1 MRSDNLSKPKL
12 EEMSEFFKARVDSY
26 DDHMLLNVVGVEGYI
41 KMAEYIPIDTKTL
54 LDLGC
59 GTGLELEQIF
69 KKFPDMKVTGID
81 LTKAMLDKLQSKFLH
96 KNLTL
101 IHGNY
106 FEYKF
111 EENFYDVAVTFQTL
125 HHFTLQEKINLYHKI
140 YKTLI
145 PSGIYM
151 EADYMA
157 PNQDYEDFYFAENL
171 RIRQEMGI
179 TDGFYHYDTPCTVE
193 NQIRMLREAG
203 FRKVEKIWS
212 QDLTVM
218 LKAWK

>member
-1 MRSDNLSKPKL
+1 MSKPYL

-41 KMAEYIPIDTKTL
+41 KMAESIPIGTKTL

-69 KKFPDMKVTGID
+69 IKFPDMKVTGID
-81 LTKAMLDKLQSKFLH
+81 LTKAMLDKLILKFSH
-96 KNLTL
+96 KNLEL

-106 FEYKF
+106 FDYKF
-111 EENFYDVAVTFQTL
+111 VESYYDVAVTFQTL
-125 HHFTLQEKINLYHKI
+125 HHFNHKDKINLYHKI
-140 YKTLI
+140 YKTLSS
-145 PSGIYM
+145 SGIYI

-157 PNQDYEDFYFAENL
+157 PDQEYEDFYFAENI
-171 RIRQEMGI
+171 RIRQEMGVR
-179 TDGFYHYDTPCTVE
+179 DGFFHYDTPCTVE
-193 NQIRMLREAG
+193 NQIRMLKEAG
-203 FRKVEKIWS
+203 FKIVEKVWS
-212 QDLTVM
+212 KDSTVM